1 VAHVEIIGTIAAGFT
16 TFSLLPQ
23 VIKGVRTREMHDVS
37 LGTLLML
44 VAGLA
49 LWLVYGIL
57 RDDAILILANAAAEG
72 LTLATLWLK
81 WKYGWNYGRHR

>member
-1 VAHVEIIGTIAAGFT
+1 MVAAELIGTVAAAFT

-23 VIKGVRTREMHDVS
+23 VIKGIRTREMHDVS

-49 LWLVYGIL
+49 LWLIYGLL
-57 RDDAILILANAAAEG
+57 RDDVILILANAAAEG

-81 WKYGWNYGRHR
+81 WKYGWNAHR